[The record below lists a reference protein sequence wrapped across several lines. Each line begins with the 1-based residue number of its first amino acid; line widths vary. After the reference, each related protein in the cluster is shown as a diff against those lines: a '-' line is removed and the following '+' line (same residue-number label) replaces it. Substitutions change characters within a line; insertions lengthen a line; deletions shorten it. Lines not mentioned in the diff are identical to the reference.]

1 MVQTALKRLFRPAGD
16 VSSRPVDAAKTFVA
30 GGSVGKLHERLRD
43 ELGLDWDDPI
53 AGQEK

>member
-1 MVQTALKRLFRPAGD
+1 MVQTALKRLFQQAGD
-16 VSSRPVDAAKTFVA
+16 VSSRPVDAAKTFAA